1 MHRRVASGLVTTET
15 GEQTETAR
23 AVLSKEDVKKHVKK
37 KKKVT
42 SVPEP
47 RLQFVSSLIFS
58 FYDITIPVELKLLII
73 SKQTSKQPLKTS
85 RTEGHLARCLQ
96 PPILL

>member
-23 AVLSKEDVKKHVKK
+23 AVLSKEDEEEVKK
-37 KKKVT
+37 KKNVT

-73 SKQTSKQPLKTS
+73 SKQTSKQDLL
-85 RTEGHLARCLQ
+85 R
-96 PPILL
+96 PPGQKDT